1 MKITKSTRN
10 TIQVSKMTIEV
21 SRMNVFTTS
30 IPVTQMN
37 ENDILNMNRIV
48 IRSNYEEENAR
59 RRAQEEEN
67 AQIRAQE
74 EENAQRRAPSEAA
87 RNVQEERERRRAEN
101 PIEYAR
107 LFNDSINAE
116 AEWHAAMLAAEAAG
130 GDNAD
135 ANYLVVTTHSAYV
148 AAELARINF

>member
-1 MKITKSTRN
+1 
-10 TIQVSKMTIEV
+10 
-21 SRMNVFTTS
+21 
-30 IPVTQMN
+30 MN
-37 ENDILNMNRIV
+37 ENDILDMNRIV
-48 IRSNYEEENAR
+48 ILSNYEEEHAR

-67 AQIRAQE
+67 EQIRAQEEENEQIRAQE

-107 LFNDSINAE
+107 LFNDSVNAE

>member
-1 MKITKSTRN
+1 
-10 TIQVSKMTIEV
+10 
-21 SRMNVFTTS
+21 
-30 IPVTQMN
+30 MN
-37 ENDILNMNRIV
+37 ENDIWDMSGIV
-48 IRSNYEEENAR
+48 YLSN
-59 RRAQEEEN
+59 QEYEN

-74 EENAQRRAPSEAA
+74 EENEQIRAQEEEENARRRVSTEAA
-87 RNVQEERERRRAEN
+87 RNIREEQLRRRAEN

-107 LFNDSINAE
+107 LFNDSVNAE

-135 ANYLVVTTHSAYV
+135 ANYLVVTTNSAYV

>member
-1 MKITKSTRN
+1 
-10 TIQVSKMTIEV
+10 
-21 SRMNVFTTS
+21 MNVFTTS
-30 IPVTQMN
+30 IPVTRMN
-37 ENDILNMNRIV
+37 ENDVWDMSRIMYL
-48 IRSNYEEENAR
+48 SN
-59 RRAQEEEN
+59 QEYVN

-74 EENAQRRAPSEAA
+74 EENARRRVSTEAA
-87 RNVQEERERRRAEN
+87 RNIREERERRRAEN

-107 LFNDSINAE
+107 LFNDSVNAE

-135 ANYLVVTTHSAYV
+135 ANYLVVTTDAAYV